1 MASYKGKEI
10 NTTPSDAM
18 AKEAKRGLEWREE
31 YGRGGTAVGVARAR
45 DISNKR
51 ELSIETVNR
60 MSSYFAR
67 HEVDKKGEG
76 FSPGEKGYPSAGRI
90 AWALWGGDSG
100 QAWVRRIKKSM
111 EAADE
116 RADDMELEERHVVNV
131 TETEDSFVIELA
143 KDEQRD
149 EDYEAM
155 KENMEEE
162 RSAKVEYRAIYM
174 EKGPVDEEMRTAMI
188 AISSEE
194 PVERSFGMEVLEHS
208 EEAIDLS
215 FLASG
220 RAPLLLDH
228 DPKQQ
233 IGVIESVELDSESRR
248 LRAKVR
254 FGRNGIAAEAFDDVV
269 DGIKANISV
278 GYAINK
284 MEKRGKDTYVAKSW
298 RPVEAS
304 LVSIPADV
312 TVGVGRSDELSTIT
326 VTENSKVIPME
337 NVENA
342 VDVAAVQAE
351 ARKAEQKNAA
361 QIVEL
366 GARHNQSDMAQKAI
380 RDGKSIEEF
389 RGELLE
395 SIGSEKALQAE
406 EIGMSDKEV
415 KRFSI
420 LRAVNALANPH
431 DRRAQEAAAFEFE
444 CSRAAADQYGRAAQ
458 GVMLPA
464 DVLRNWKRDLNST
477 DEASLFTD
485 DFRGGEFI
493 DVLRNSSSVMQ
504 AGARLLNGLS
514 GDVKIPKK
522 ATAAASSWVT
532 EGSAVS
538 ESEMTVSS
546 VSMTPRHLGAFTDI
560 TRQLMQQS
568 SLSVEA
574 LVRDD
579 LAQAIALAIDL
590 GALQGDG
597 TGGAPTGIKNTAGI
611 NTVDFGTAPDL
622 VPTFAQVVEMETK
635 VAEDN
640 ALRGNLAYIMNAA
653 MVGALKTTEKATGTA
668 QFVVEPGGTVNGYR
682 AIVSNQ
688 VASGDAYFGD
698 FDSLLVGFWSGLDI
712 LVDPYAGATSGN
724 VRIIAMQTCDVAVRH
739 AVSFCIGNDGGS

>member
-1 MASYKGKEI
+1 M
-10 NTTPSDAM
+10 D
-18 AKEAKRGLEWREE
+18 
-31 YGRGGTAVGVARAR
+31 
-45 DISNKR
+45 
-51 ELSIETVNR
+51 LSITDDLIIETQ
-60 MSSYFAR
+60 
-67 HEVDKKGEG
+67 K
-76 FSPGEKGYPSAGRI
+76 
-90 AWALWGGDSG
+90 
-100 QAWVRRIKKSM
+100 
-111 EAADE
+111 
-116 RADDMELEERHVVNV
+116 
-131 TETEDSFVIELA
+131 
-143 KDEQRD
+143 
-149 EDYEAM
+149 DYEAM
-155 KENMEEE
+155 EDSI
-162 RSAKVEYRAIYM
+162 RSSDKVEYRAIHM
-174 EKGPVDEEMRTAMI
+174 DKGPIDEEKRTAMI
-188 AISSEE
+188 ALSSEE

-220 RAPLLLDH
+220 RAPLLMDH

-233 IGVIESVELDSESRR
+233 IGVIESVELDSETRR

-254 FGRNGIAAEAFDDVV
+254 FGRNGIAAEAFGDVL

-278 GYAINK
+278 GYSIAR

-312 TVGVGRSDELSTIT
+312 TVGVGRSDEPSQTIT
-326 VTENSKVIPME
+326 VTDNSKVIPME

-351 ARKAEQKNAA
+351 ARKAEQRNAA

-366 GARHNQSDMAQKAI
+366 GARHGQSEMAQKAI
-380 RDGKSIEEF
+380 REGKSIEEF

-395 SIGSEKALQAE
+395 SIGSQKALQAE
-406 EIGMSDKEV
+406 EIGMTNKEV
-415 KRFSI
+415 KRFSL
-420 LRAVNALANPH
+420 LRAINALANPH

-444 CSRAAADQYGRAAQ
+444 CSRAAAEQYGRSAQ

-485 DFRGGEFI
+485 DYRGGEFI

-504 AGARLLNGLS
+504 AGARILNGLS

-532 EGSAVS
+532 EGNPVL

-560 TRQLMQQS
+560 TRQLLQQS

-590 GALQGDG
+590 GALQGPG
-597 TGGAPTGIKNTAGI
+597 TGGAPTGIKSTSGI
-611 NTVDFGTAPDL
+611 NTVDFGTAPVL
-622 VPTFAQVVEMETK
+622 VPSFAQVVEMETK

-640 ALRGNLAYIMNAA
+640 ALRGSLAYIMNAA

-698 FDSLLVGFWSGLDI
+698 FDSLLIGFWSGLDI

-739 AVSFCIGNDGGS
+739 AVSFCLGNDGGS

>member
-1 MASYKGKEI
+1 
-10 NTTPSDAM
+10 
-18 AKEAKRGLEWREE
+18 
-31 YGRGGTAVGVARAR
+31 
-45 DISNKR
+45 
-51 ELSIETVNR
+51 
-60 MSSYFAR
+60 
-67 HEVDKKGEG
+67 
-76 FSPGEKGYPSAGRI
+76 
-90 AWALWGGDSG
+90 
-100 QAWVRRIKKSM
+100 
-111 EAADE
+111 
-116 RADDMELEERHVVNV
+116 
-131 TETEDSFVIELA
+131 
-143 KDEQRD
+143 
-149 EDYEAM
+149 
-155 KENMEEE
+155 
-162 RSAKVEYRAIYM
+162 
-174 EKGPVDEEMRTAMI
+174 MI

-228 DPKQQ
+228 DPKNQVG
-233 IGVIESVELDSESRR
+233 IIESVELDSESRR

-395 SIGSEKALQAE
+395 SIGSEKALQSE

-415 KRFSI
+415 KRFSL
-420 LRAVNALANPH
+420 LRAINALANPH

-444 CSRAAADQYGRAAQ
+444 CSRAASDQYGRSAQ

-477 DEASLFTD
+477 DEAALFTD

-493 DVLRNSSSVMQ
+493 DVLRNASSVMQ

-532 EGSAVS
+532 EGNPVS

-546 VSMTPRHLGAFTDI
+546 VSMVPRHLGAFTDA
-560 TRQLMQQS
+560 TRQLLQQS
-568 SLSVEA
+568 DLSIEA
-574 LVRDD
+574 LIRDD

-590 GALQGDG
+590 GALHGDG

-611 NTVDFGTAPDL
+611 NTVDFGTPPPIL
-622 VPTFAQVVEMETK
+622 VPTFSQVVEMETK

-640 ALRGNLAYIMNAA
+640 ALRGNLAYIMNSS

-688 VASGDAYFGD
+688 AASGDAYFGN
-698 FDSLLVGFWSGLDI
+698 FDDLLVGFWSGLDI

-739 AVSFCIGNDGGS
+739 AVSFCLGNDGGS